1 MENAHV
7 VHINSQPTTK
17 MNVVVSYGVVSY
29 SSHDLT
35 LFDFNTSI
43 VRFRVLEDYCL
54 LLEAETIKSKC
65 F

>member
-1 MENAHV
+1 MENADV

-17 MNVVVSYGVVSY
+17 MNGVVSY